1 LFRMIARRKLFRTSY
16 LVLIVIFGICYTGWS
31 QAYASG
37 LEQVPNTETK
47 KTAETIENKETTE
60 TLDTTIRLLTYN
72 IHHGADPADTFNL
85 DATIETIRKSGANI
99 IALQEVDR
107 GWGGRSQNYDEAQ
120 YIADQLGMNY
130 VYGAML
136 DKSPTER
143 GSGEYGVML
152 LSKFVIVAKEL
163 YLLPSQFEQRGVLS
177 CIMQTPLGN
186 IRVCCTHL
194 GVSAEERMIQIAA
207 LLDWLPQ
214 QEELLIMGDF
224 NATPDAAELQSWLSR
239 FGDLQAQYGLGSFG
253 TIYYQD
259 HWERIDYI
267 FGGSRWNPVNCQIMT
282 DATSDHRPIYMELSW
297 QSKAEH

>member
-1 LFRMIARRKLFRTSY
+1 LLGIASLHKIIQISF
-16 LVLIVIFGICYTGWS
+16 LVLILTLTTSCIGLAQVSGGGI
-31 QAYASG
+31 
-37 LEQVPNTETK
+37 EQMPITETAK
-47 KTAETIENKETTE
+47 AIETTN
-60 TLDTTIRLLTYN
+60 TTIRLLTYN
-72 IHHGADPADTFNL
+72 IHHGADTADTFNL
-85 DATIETIRKSGANI
+85 DATIETIRKSGADI

-107 GWGGRSQNYDEAQ
+107 VYGSRSEHYDEAQ
-120 YIADQLGMNY
+120 YIADKLGMNY
-130 VYGAML
+130 VYGAIL
-136 DKSPTER
+136 DKSPAELGT
-143 GSGEYGVML
+143 GEYGVML

-224 NATPDAAELQSWLSR
+224 NTTPDAAELQSWLTR
-239 FGDLQAQYGLGSFG
+239 FGDLQAQYGLESSG

-259 HWERIDYI
+259 RWERIDYI
-267 FGGSRWNPVNCQIMT
+267 FGGRWWAPVNCQVMT
-282 DATSDHRPIYMELSW
+282 EETSDHRPVYMELRLRSG
-297 QSKAEH
+297 AEN